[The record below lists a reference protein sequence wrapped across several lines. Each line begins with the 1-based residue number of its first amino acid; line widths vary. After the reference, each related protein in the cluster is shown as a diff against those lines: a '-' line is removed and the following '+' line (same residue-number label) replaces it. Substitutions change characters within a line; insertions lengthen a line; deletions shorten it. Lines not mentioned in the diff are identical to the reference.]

1 MSHSEAL
8 KNLYHSVNPDA
19 KNVYVVPL
27 IRFSHKKTDYLY
39 LLYKDLIEGHDLKVR
54 SISIF
59 DHFKLI
65 AAILSNRNSILHYHW
80 FEFQDVKSLLG
91 MPWKLF
97 CIYVFQKLGGTVI
110 WTIHNEFP
118 HDRKYLDLH
127 LYLHRKMAK
136 WSKAL
141 HVHCNKAVDIMSN
154 RLMCDRDKFHV
165 IPHPSYPLDPMDK
178 FEARELLRSR
188 YAVDINDDETV
199 LLMFG
204 NISRYKRMDLVAT
217 LIMEYDLKCKLMIV
231 GPVKKGNEK
240 LYKKLSVYEESDER
254 IRVIPDFVEEDQVSW
269 FYSASDIAVFNYRE
283 ILSSGSYHMA
293 LAFQK
298 TIIAPN
304 IGCLSEETDNPN
316 VHLFNSQNELKELI
330 TFHIS
335 ENRFD
340 DKA

>member
-1 MSHSEAL
+1 MKNSEAL
-8 KNLYHSVNPDA
+8 AKLYHSVNPNA
-19 KNVYVVPL
+19 EKIYVVPL

-39 LLYKDLIEGHDLKVR
+39 LLYDNLIKGEEFKIR

-65 AAILSNRNSILHYHW
+65 AAILTNRNSILHYHW
-80 FEFQDVKSLLG
+80 FEFQDFKSLIG

-97 CIYVFQKLGGTVI
+97 CIYFFQKLGGTVV

-141 HVHCNKAVDIMSN
+141 HVHCAKAVDIMSN
-154 RLMCDRDKFHV
+154 RLMCGKEKFYV
-165 IPHPSYPLDPMDK
+165 IPHPEYPLDSIDK
-178 FEARELLRSR
+178 NEARELLRTQ
-188 YAVDINDDETV
+188 YKVVLEDEEPI

-217 LIMEYDLKCKLMIV
+217 LIIEFDLKCKLLIV
-231 GPVKKGNEK
+231 GPIKKGSEK
-240 LYKKLSVYEESDER
+240 LYKKLGVYEQSDDR
-254 IRVIPDFVEEDQVSW
+254 IMVIPHFIGEDRVSW
-269 FYSASDIAVFNYRE
+269 FFSAADISVYNYRE

-293 LAFQK
+293 LAFNK
-298 TIIAPN
+298 TVLAPD
-304 IGCLSEETDNPN
+304 IGCLSEEGEKAN
-316 VHLFNSQNELKELI
+316 VYLFKDQNELKELI
-330 TFHIS
+330 KHHTAEI
-335 ENRFD
+335 RKD

>member
-1 MSHSEAL
+1 MSYSESL

-19 KNVYVVPL
+19 KKVYVVPL
-27 IRFSHKKTDYLY
+27 IRFTHKKTDYLY
-39 LLYKDLIEGHDLKVR
+39 LLYKDFIEGNDFTIR

-65 AAILSNRNSILHYHW
+65 AAILTNRNSILHYHW
-80 FEFQDVKSLLG
+80 FEFQNLKSLLG

-97 CIYVFQKLGGTVI
+97 CIYFFQKMGGTVI

-141 HVHCNKAVDIMSN
+141 HVHCNKAVDIMAN
-154 RLMCDRDKFHV
+154 RLMCEKDKFHV
-165 IPHPSYPLDPMDK
+165 IPHPAYPLEPINK
-178 FEARELLRSR
+178 IEAREHLRSH
-188 YAVDINDDETV
+188 YNLDISDDERV

-217 LIMEYDLKCKLMIV
+217 LIIEYDLKCKLLIV

-240 LYKKLSVYEESDER
+240 LFKKLSVYQEADNR
-254 IRVIPDFVEEDQVSW
+254 IKVIPHFIEEDRVSW
-269 FYSASDIAVFNYRE
+269 FYSATDVSVFNYRE

-293 LAFQK
+293 LAFKK

-304 IGCLSEETDNPN
+304 IGCLSEESGKPN
-316 VHLFNSQNELKELI
+316 VYLFNNQNELKELI
-330 TFHIS
+330 NSHIS
-335 ENRFD
+335 GIRVD